1 VSALKDV
8 KKRAMIKF
16 TLVRKVI
23 VEEIYEVVAETPIE
37 AIALAEAGEGLN
49 ETFEVSTGSFRIENS
64 EPGFSR

>member
-1 VSALKDV
+1 
-8 KKRAMIKF
+8 MTKF
-16 TLVRKVI
+16 TIVRRVLK
-23 VEEIYEVVAETPIE
+23 EEIYEVVAETPIE